1 MSLDGD
7 IGSWVCD
14 AGKDESFCH
23 LVFIEERLV
32 GVVDGTG
39 FNQTSARAAGT
50 SFAGVWKINASFLGS
65 IEDVDV
71 ISAVNRLLTLW
82 GHKSDFVGSHH
93 LDISSSASTELG
105 VKVVSHWDR
114 GGTR

>member
-1 MSLDGD
+1 MSLNGD
-7 IGSWVCD
+7 IRSWVCD
-14 AGKDESFCH
+14 AGKDESLSH

-65 IEDVDV
+65 VEDVDV
-71 ISAVNRLLTLW
+71 ISAVNRLLTIW
-82 GHKSDFVGSHH
+82 GHESDFVGSHH

>member
-1 MSLDGD
+1 MSLNGD
-7 IGSWVCD
+7 IRSWVCD

-39 FNQTSARAAGT
+39 GDQTSARAAGT
-50 SFAGVWKINASFLGS
+50 SSAGVWKINTGFLGS
-65 IEDVDV
+65 VEDVGV
-71 ISAVNRLLTLW
+71 ISAVNRLLTIW
-82 GHKSDFVGSHH
+82 GHESDFVGSHH
-93 LDISSSASTELG
+93 LDISSSTSTELG